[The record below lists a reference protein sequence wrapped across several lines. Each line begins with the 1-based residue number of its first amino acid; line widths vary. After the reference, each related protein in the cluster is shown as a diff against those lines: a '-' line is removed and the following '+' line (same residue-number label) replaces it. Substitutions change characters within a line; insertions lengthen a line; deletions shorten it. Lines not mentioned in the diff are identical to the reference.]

1 MERQNNKK
9 MDTVSVITTFY
20 NAEKFIIQSVSSVNQ
35 QLVNGFELEYV
46 IVDDKSPCNS
56 RKMIEQFIK
65 LEGNKKI
72 NFKYNKIPLKE
83 FKFANSYD
91 KYFICLS
98 PEWVPPYYHSLF
110 YTLLDCLNEKNNYQ
124 CVNGM

>member
-46 IVDDKSPCNS
+46 IVDGGCTDSLGKVSPPC
-56 RKMIEQFIK
+56 RII
-65 LEGNKKI
+65 GNGAILCSVKGIFSAFLQTANIMADGVFQDLLWLCYIGFFQTPTLKK
-72 NFKYNKIPLKE
+72 P
-83 FKFANSYD
+83 
-91 KYFICLS
+91 
-98 PEWVPPYYHSLF
+98 
-110 YTLLDCLNEKNNYQ
+110 Q
-124 CVNGM
+124 